1 MKSSSKRKSDN
12 IVAFLITALVILTV
26 AVIFLAVAAL
36 FEYLPSLFDDV
47 DEITYPLEYKDEIEK
62 ASEEFDVP
70 IERICAVIYVESRF
84 DPSVTSSVGARGLMQ
99 IMPETFADVQ
109 KALKTDYTDDDL
121 YDPAV
126 NIRAG
131 TYYLSYLYKIL
142 GDWELVH
149 AAYNAGIGNVWSWL
163 DDDRYSKDG
172 KLTDVP
178 FSETENY
185 LKKVAIA
192 KEKYKELYFSK

>member
-1 MKSSSKRKSDN
+1 MKSISKRKSDN
-12 IVAFLITALVILTV
+12 IVAFFITALVILTV
-26 AVIFLAVAAL
+26 AAIFLTVAAL
-36 FEYLPSLFDDV
+36 FEYLPGLFDDV
-47 DEITYPLEYKDEIEK
+47 DEITYPLEYRSEIEK
-62 ASEEFDVP
+62 ASEEFNVP

-84 DPSVTSSVGARGLMQ
+84 DPSVTSPVGARGLMQ
-99 IMPETFADVQ
+99 IMPATFKDIQ

-131 TYYLSYLYKIL
+131 TYYLSYLHKIL

-163 DDDRYSKDG
+163 DDERYSKDG
-172 KLTDVP
+172 RLIDIP

>member
-1 MKSSSKRKSDN
+1 MKSTSEKRSDRVVALLVALLLIL
-12 IVAFLITALVILTV
+12 IVAAILV
-26 AVIFLAVAAL
+26 AVAA
-36 FEYLPSLFDDV
+36 FIKYFPSLFEDV
-47 DEITYPLEYKDEIEK
+47 EEMTYPLEFEEEIEK

-70 IERICAVIYVESRF
+70 IERICAVIYVESHF

-99 IMPETFADVQ
+99 IMPATFKDIQ
-109 KALKTDYTDDDL
+109 KALKTDHTDDDL

-149 AAYNAGIGNVWSWL
+149 AAYNAGIGNVWAWL

-172 KLTDVP
+172 RLTDIP

-185 LKKVAIA
+185 VKKVAIA
-192 KEKYKELYFSK
+192 TEKYKELYFSK

>member
-47 DEITYPLEYKDEIEK
+47 DEITYPLEYRSEIEK

-172 KLTDVP
+172 KLTDIP
-178 FSETENY
+178 FGETENY

>member
-1 MKSSSKRKSDN
+1 M
-12 IVAFLITALVILTV
+12 VAFLVTALVILTV
-26 AVIFLAVAAL
+26 AAIFLAVVAL

-172 KLTDVP
+172 KLTDIP
-178 FSETENY
+178 FGETENY

>member
-26 AVIFLAVAAL
+26 AAIFLAVAAL
-36 FEYLPSLFDDV
+36 FEYIPSLFDDV

-178 FSETENY
+178 FSETKNY

>member
-26 AVIFLAVAAL
+26 AAIFLAVAAL

-178 FSETENY
+178 FSETKNY

>member
-26 AVIFLAVAAL
+26 AAIFLAVAAL

-172 KLTDVP
+172 KLTDIP
-178 FSETENY
+178 FGETENY

>member
-1 MKSSSKRKSDN
+1 
-12 IVAFLITALVILTV
+12 VAFGLLYFAALKLTDTLYPLKYKEIVERHTAEYELSQSFVF
-26 AVIFLAVAAL
+26 AVIKCESGFDERAV
-36 FEYLPSLFDDV
+36 
-47 DEITYPLEYKDEIEK
+47 
-62 ASEEFDVP
+62 
-70 IERICAVIYVESRF
+70 
-84 DPSVTSSVGARGLMQ
+84 SSVGARGLMQ
-99 IMPETFADVQ
+99 IMPETFVDVQ

-178 FSETENY
+178 FSETKNY

>member
-1 MKSSSKRKSDN
+1 VKSSSKRKSDN

-26 AVIFLAVAAL
+26 AAIFLAVAAL

-47 DEITYPLEYKDEIEK
+47 DEITYPLEYRSEIEK

-172 KLTDVP
+172 KLTDIP
-178 FSETENY
+178 FGETENY

>member
-1 MKSSSKRKSDN
+1 MKSTSKRKSGKV
-12 IVAFLITALVILTV
+12 VAFLVALLIILII
-26 AVIFLAVAAL
+26 AAIFAAVAAIFEYFPML
-36 FEYLPSLFDDV
+36 FEDV
-47 DEITYPLEYKDEIEK
+47 EEITYPLEYRDEIEK

-70 IERICAVIYVESRF
+70 IEIICAVIYVESRF

-99 IMPETFADVQ
+99 IMPATFKDIQ

-163 DDDRYSKDG
+163 DDDKYSKDG
-172 KLTDVP
+172 KLINVP
-178 FSETENY
+178 FDETKNY

>member
-1 MKSSSKRKSDN
+1 MKSTSERKSGKA
-12 IVAFLITALVILTV
+12 VAFLIALLIIL
-26 AVIFLAVAAL
+26 IVAAIFFSVAAFL
-36 FEYLPSLFDDV
+36 EYLPTLFEDV
-47 DEITYPLEYKDEIEK
+47 EEITYPLEYRDEIEK

-84 DPSVTSSVGARGLMQ
+84 DPSATSSVGARGLMQ
-99 IMPETFADVQ
+99 IMPATFVDVQ
-109 KALKTDYTDDDL
+109 KALKTDYTDEDL

-131 TYYLSYLYKIL
+131 TYYLSYLYDIL

-163 DDDRYSKDG
+163 DDERYSKDG
-172 KLTDVP
+172 KLTDIP
-178 FSETENY
+178 FNETKNY
-185 LKKVAIA
+185 VKKVAVA

>member
-1 MKSSSKRKSDN
+1 MKSISKRKSDN
-12 IVAFLITALVILTV
+12 IVAFFITALVILTV
-26 AVIFLAVAAL
+26 AAIFLAVAAL
-36 FEYLPSLFDDV
+36 FEYLPGLFDDV
-47 DEITYPLEYKDEIEK
+47 DEITYPLEYRSEIEK
-62 ASEEFDVP
+62 ASEEFNVP

-84 DPSVTSSVGARGLMQ
+84 DPSVTSPVGARGLMQ
-99 IMPETFADVQ
+99 IMPATFKDIQ

-163 DDDRYSKDG
+163 DDERYSKDG
-172 KLTDVP
+172 RLIDIP

>member
-1 MKSSSKRKSDN
+1 MKSTWEKKFGGTVTAFFVLLVVLLLVVVFFAV
-12 IVAFLITALVILTV
+12 VAILEYFPT
-26 AVIFLAVAAL
+26 L
-36 FEYLPSLFDDV
+36 FEDV
-47 DEITYPLEYKDEIEK
+47 DEITYPLEYKAEIEA

-70 IERICAVIYVESRF
+70 IETICAVIYAESRF
-84 DPSVTSSVGARGLMQ
+84 DSNARSSAGARGLMQ
-99 IMPETFADVQ
+99 IMPETFEDIQ
-109 KALKTDYTDDDL
+109 KALGTDYSDDDL

-172 KLTDVP
+172 KLTDIP
-178 FSETENY
+178 FGETKKY
-185 LKKVAIA
+185 VQKVAVA

>member
-1 MKSSSKRKSDN
+1 VKSTSKRKSDN
-12 IVAFLITALVILTV
+12 IVAFLVTALVILTV

-178 FSETENY
+178 FSETKNY

>member
-1 MKSSSKRKSDN
+1 
-12 IVAFLITALVILTV
+12 
-26 AVIFLAVAAL
+26 
-36 FEYLPSLFDDV
+36 
-47 DEITYPLEYKDEIEK
+47 
-62 ASEEFDVP
+62 
-70 IERICAVIYVESRF
+70 
-84 DPSVTSSVGARGLMQ
+84 
-99 IMPETFADVQ
+99 
-109 KALKTDYTDDDL
+109 
-121 YDPAV
+121 
-126 NIRAG
+126 
-131 TYYLSYLYKIL
+131 L

-178 FSETENY
+178 FSETKNY

>member
-1 MKSSSKRKSDN
+1 MKSISKRKSDN
-12 IVAFLITALVILTV
+12 IVAFFITALVILTV
-26 AVIFLAVAAL
+26 AEIFLAVAAL
-36 FEYLPSLFDDV
+36 FEYLPGLFDDV
-47 DEITYPLEYKDEIEK
+47 DEITYPLEYRQEIEK
-62 ASEEFDVP
+62 ASEEFNVP

-84 DPSVTSSVGARGLMQ
+84 DPSVTSPVGARGLMQ
-99 IMPETFADVQ
+99 IMPATFKDIQ

-163 DDDRYSKDG
+163 DDERYSKDG
-172 KLTDVP
+172 RLIDIP

>member
-178 FSETENY
+178 FGETKNY

>member
-1 MKSSSKRKSDN
+1 VKSSSKRKSDN

-26 AVIFLAVAAL
+26 AAIFLAVAAL

-47 DEITYPLEYKDEIEK
+47 DEITYPLEYRVEIEK

-172 KLTDVP
+172 KLTDIP
-178 FSETENY
+178 FGETENY

>member
-1 MKSSSKRKSDN
+1 MKSISKRKSDN
-12 IVAFLITALVILTV
+12 IVAFFITALVILTV
-26 AVIFLAVAAL
+26 AAIFLAVAAL
-36 FEYLPSLFDDV
+36 FEYLPGLFDDV
-47 DEITYPLEYKDEIEK
+47 DEITYPLEYRDEIEK
-62 ASEEFDVP
+62 ASEEFNVP

-84 DPSVTSSVGARGLMQ
+84 DPSVTSPVGARGLMQ
-99 IMPETFADVQ
+99 IMPATFKDIQ
-109 KALKTDYTDDDL
+109 KALKTDHTDDDL

-163 DDDRYSKDG
+163 DDERYSKDG
-172 KLTDVP
+172 RLIDIP

>member
-1 MKSSSKRKSDN
+1 MKSTSKRKSDN
-12 IVAFLITALVILTV
+12 IVAFLVALLVILSV
-26 AVIFLAVAAL
+26 AVIFLAVAAV
-36 FEYLPSLFDDV
+36 FEYLPSLFEDV
-47 DEITYPLEYKDEIEK
+47 DEITYPLEYRDEIEN
-62 ASEEFDVP
+62 ASEEFNVP

-84 DPSVTSSVGARGLMQ
+84 DPNVTSPVGARGLMQ
-99 IMPETFADVQ
+99 IMPETFTDIQ
-109 KALKTDYTDDDL
+109 KALKTNYTDDDL
-121 YDPAV
+121 YDPEI

-172 KLTDVP
+172 KLIEIP
-178 FSETENY
+178 FDETKNY
-185 LKKVAIA
+185 VKKVAIA
-192 KEKYKELYFSK
+192 KEKYTELYFSK

>member
-26 AVIFLAVAAL
+26 AAIFLAVAAL

-172 KLTDVP
+172 KLTDIP
-178 FSETENY
+178 FGETKNY

>member
-1 MKSSSKRKSDN
+1 MKSISKRKSDN
-12 IVAFLITALVILTV
+12 IVAFFITALVILTV
-26 AVIFLAVAAL
+26 AAIFLAVAAL
-36 FEYLPSLFDDV
+36 FEYLPGLFDDV
-47 DEITYPLEYKDEIEK
+47 DEITYPLEYRSEIEK
-62 ASEEFDVP
+62 ASEEFNVP

-84 DPSVTSSVGARGLMQ
+84 DPSVTSPVGARGLMQ
-99 IMPETFADVQ
+99 IMPATFKDIQ

-131 TYYLSYLYKIL
+131 TYYLSYLHKIL

-163 DDDRYSKDG
+163 DDERYSKDG
-172 KLTDVP
+172 RLIDIP

-185 LKKVAIA
+185 LKKVEIA

>member
-26 AVIFLAVAAL
+26 AAIFLAVAAL

-172 KLTDVP
+172 RLTDIP
-178 FSETENY
+178 FSETKNY